1 MSDANRGRT
10 VGKAPA
16 QCAHNVPPE
25 SPISAAAATVESAS
39 AESVPS
45 LTASQGKEGA
55 PMASTK
61 QACQLDRFRTGNA
74 QQQNKLSTVRTQA
87 LSQSLSNN
95 VPHHHL
101 I

>member
-45 LTASQGKEGA
+45 FTASQGKEGA

-74 QQQNKLSTVRTQA
+74 QQLHSAKQA
-87 LSQSLSNN
+87 EHRQDPGTITKS
-95 VPHHHL
+95 V
-101 I
+101 